1 MSGKIVKLLI
11 SKDIKSPMQN
21 VNQIVL
27 EVGKGIFGDRYYNQE
42 GTFSNKGEIEPDR
55 DVTLIEIEKINT
67 LNEEHNLNI
76 TAEDFRRNIVVSN
89 CDLNSFVGK
98 EFQIG
103 EVVLKGLR
111 LCEPCKYLSNKLDTM
126 FKNLSDNM
134 ADIDEDELSEM
145 INGES
150 EIEGAQGVPLGSIF
164 SGLFLN
170 YSELI
175 LKKCK

>member
-11 SKDIKSPMQN
+11 SKDPKSNMLN

-27 EVGKGIFGDRYYNQE
+27 EAGKGIFGDRYYNQE

-55 DVTLIEIEKINT
+55 DVTLIEIEKIDA
-67 LNEEHNLNI
+67 LNKEHNLDI

-89 CDLNSFVGK
+89 CDLNSLVDK

-111 LCEPCKYLSNKLDTM
+111 LCEPCKYLSDKL
-126 FKNLSDNM
+126 NNEEVLSQ
-134 ADIDEDELSEM
+134 M
-145 INGES
+145 IHKAGLR
-150 EIEGAQGVPLGSIF
+150 AQIIKSGSID
-164 SGLFLN
+164 LN
-170 YSELI
+170 SQVEV
-175 LKKCK
+175 K

>member
-11 SKDIKSPMQN
+11 SKDTQSDMLN

-27 EVGKGIFGDRYYNQE
+27 EIGKGIFGDRYYNQE

-55 DVTLIEIEKINT
+55 DVTLIEIEKIDA
-67 LNEEHNLNI
+67 LNKENDLNI

-89 CDLNSFVGK
+89 CDLNSLVGK

-111 LCEPCKYLSNKLDTM
+111 LCEPCKYLSNKLDNE
-126 FKNLSDNM
+126 KVLSQM
-134 ADIDEDELSEM
+134 VHKAGLR
-145 INGES
+145 
-150 EIEGAQGVPLGSIF
+150 AQIIKGGSID
-164 SGLFLN
+164 LN
-170 YSELI
+170 SQVEV
-175 LKKCK
+175 K

>member
-11 SKDIKSPMQN
+11 SKDPKSTMLN

-55 DVTLIEIEKINT
+55 DVTLIEIEKIDA
-67 LNEEHNLNI
+67 LNKEHNLDI
-76 TAEDFRRNIVVSN
+76 TAEDLRRNIVVSN
-89 CDLNSFVGK
+89 CDLNSLVDK

-111 LCEPCKYLSNKLDTM
+111 LCEPCKYLSDKLNEKKVLT
-126 FKNLSDNM
+126 
-134 ADIDEDELSEM
+134 EM
-145 INGES
+145 VHKAGLR
-150 EIEGAQGVPLGSIF
+150 AQIIKSGSID
-164 SGLFLN
+164 LN
-170 YSELI
+170 SQVEV
-175 LKKCK
+175 K